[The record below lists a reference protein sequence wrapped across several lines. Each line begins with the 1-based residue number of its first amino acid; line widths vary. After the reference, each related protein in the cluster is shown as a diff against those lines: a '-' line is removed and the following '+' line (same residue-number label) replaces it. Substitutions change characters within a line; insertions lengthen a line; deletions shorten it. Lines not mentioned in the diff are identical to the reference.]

1 MNTLKFLLLGC
12 PLVSSLLLAQQND
25 RNIALSN
32 YQKKID
38 SIVSVEKTLLN
49 EAFEKLEKEHSEGLI
64 SKEQLLQS
72 KKEISEKSAEKI
84 NKKLDEQQQIFKDL
98 TKKLALTSVYE
109 PKKDSVENYAVYQ
122 NDGVAIQLKTNQ
134 KKEKHPKT
142 YLNKHLIQV
151 NYAFINL
158 TPNTLGLNPFESD
171 SKMRIGNSH
180 SVEVMSL
187 KQKQLGKTDSPFFI
201 RYGLSY
207 RADTYMP
214 KRPLV
219 VSNDDKTEQIYLSEF
234 TEGTLKRSKLRNV
247 YLTIPVDF
255 YWVLNPK
262 YTDYQGEKYIDGKKK
277 QWRLGVGMYAG
288 VNLRSIVKVKYYD
301 HNGDF
306 EKYKYTLDYGVNRF
320 LFGVKMS
327 VKYGGLDLYIKKD
340 LTPIFNDKA
349 QFPYKNGI
357 HLGINLGG
365 LIF

>member
-1 MNTLKFLLLGC
+1 MNILKFLLVSC
-12 PLVSSLLLAQQND
+12 PLASSLLLAQQND
-25 RNIALSN
+25 RELALVN
-32 YQKKID
+32 YQQKID
-38 SIVSVEKTLLN
+38 SIVSVEKMLLN
-49 EAFEKLEKEHSEGLI
+49 DAFEKLEKEHSEGKI
-64 SKEQLLQS
+64 SKEQFLQS
-72 KKEISEKSAEKI
+72 KKEISEKTAEKI

-109 PKKDSVENYAVYQ
+109 PKKDSVENNSVYQ
-122 NDGVAIQLKTNQ
+122 NDGITISLKTNQ
-134 KKEKHPKT
+134 KKEKHPKS
-142 YLNKHLIQV
+142 YLNKNLTQV

-158 TPNTLGLNPFESD
+158 TPNTLGFNPFETN

-234 TEGTLKRSKLRNV
+234 IEGTLKRSKLRNV

-262 YTDYQGEKYIDGKKK
+262 YIDYQGEKYLDGKQK

-320 LFGVKMS
+320 LFGVKMG

-349 QFPYKNGI
+349 QFPYKNSI
-357 HLGINLGG
+357 HFGINLGG